1 MQDVVIVAATRTA
14 VGSFQGSLANIPAV
28 DLGAAVIRQ
37 LLAQTG
43 LDGAQVDEVIMGQ
56 VLTAGAGQNPARQAA
71 IKAGLPH
78 AVPALTLN
86 KVCGSGLKALHLG
99 AQAIRCGDAEVIIA
113 GGQENMSLANYVLPG
128 ARTGLRMGHSQIVD
142 TMISDG
148 LWDAFNDYHMGI
160 TAENLVEKY
169 AISREAQDAFAAA
182 SQQKAVAAIEGGRF
196 VDEITPILIPQ
207 RKGDPV
213 AFATDEQPR
222 AGTTAESLGK
232 LKPAFKKDG
241 TVTAGNASS
250 LNDGAAAV
258 LLMSAAKARALGL
271 PVLAKIAAYANAGV
285 DPAIMGIGPVSATR
299 RCLDKAGWSLEQLD
313 LIEANEAFAAQA
325 LSVGKELGWDA
336 SKVNV
341 NGGAIALG
349 HPIGASGCRVLVTL
363 LHEMLKR
370 DAKKVWRLCASVAAR
385 AWHWPSNANLP
396 RTTADPRTHDIR
408 RLAGNTPGA
417 PHGAPGS
424 FCGPADAGQGPLAA
438 AYPSATFNSCGWRAP
453 FSTPSYSPTHG

>member
-14 VGSFQGSLANIPAV
+14 IGSFQGALASVSAV

-37 LLAQTG
+37 LLEQTG

-56 VLTAGAGQNPARQAA
+56 VLTAGAGQNPARQSA

-113 GGQENMSLANYVLPG
+113 GGQENMSLANYVMPG
-128 ARTGLRMGHSQIVD
+128 ARTGLRMGHAQIVD

-160 TAENLVEKY
+160 TAENLVDKY
-169 AISREAQDAFAAA
+169 DISREQQDAFAAA
-182 SQQKAVAAIEGGRF
+182 SQQKAAAAIEAGRF

-213 AFATDEQPR
+213 AFKVDEQPR
-222 AGTTAESLGK
+222 GDTTTESLGK
-232 LKPAFKKDG
+232 LRAAFKKDG
-241 TVTAGNASS
+241 SVTAGNASS

-258 LLMSAAKARALGL
+258 ILMSAEKAKALGL

-299 RCLDKAGWSLEQLD
+299 RCLDKAGWNIEQLD
-313 LIEANEAFAAQA
+313 LIEANEAFAAQSLA
-325 LSVGKELGWDA
+325 VAKDLQWDL

-363 LHEMLKR
+363 LHEMIKR
-370 DAKKVWRLCASVAAR
+370 DAKKGLATLC
-385 AWHWPSNANLP
+385 
-396 RTTADPRTHDIR
+396 I
-408 RLAGNTPGA
+408 GG
-417 PHGAPGS
+417 
-424 FCGPADAGQGPLAA
+424 GQGVALALE
-438 AYPSATFNSCGWRAP
+438 RA
-453 FSTPSYSPTHG
+453 